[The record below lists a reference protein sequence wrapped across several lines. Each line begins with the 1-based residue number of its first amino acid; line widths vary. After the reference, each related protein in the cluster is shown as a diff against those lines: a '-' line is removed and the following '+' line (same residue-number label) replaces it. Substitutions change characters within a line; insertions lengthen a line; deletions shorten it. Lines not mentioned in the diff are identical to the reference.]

1 MSRRETALFA
11 VVLVAIWASL
21 DALNHLIF
29 HRPEDVYFYTLLDL
43 SFIPL
48 EVLVLYLVI
57 DRLLARRERQGRLHK
72 LNMVIGTF
80 FSAVGRPLVRLLSEM
95 VSERE
100 ELATHLA
107 VDTNWDDAQLR
118 GAARWV
124 KSASLHLQVDP
135 GPLSTLR
142 DFLAGQREFM
152 VRLLENPA
160 VLEHED
166 FTDLLWALSHLEE
179 ELSARPALETLPE
192 SDLAH
197 LTADAERAYRRLL
210 AQWLQY
216 LVHLHKFYPYLF
228 SFAART
234 NPLRPGARPEVE

>member
-11 VVLVAIWASL
+11 VLLVAIWASL

-80 FSAVGRPLVRLLSEM
+80 FSAVGRPLVRLLAGMASD
-95 VSERE
+95 RG
-100 ELATHLA
+100 ELAAHLA
-107 VDTNWDDAQLR
+107 VDTKWDDAQLR
-118 GAARWV
+118 EAAQWV
-124 KSASLHLQVDP
+124 RNTSLHLQVDP
-135 GPLSTLR
+135 EHLSALR
-142 DFLAGQREFM
+142 DSLAGQREFM

-166 FTDLLWALSHLEE
+166 FTDLLWSLSHLEE

-197 LTADAERAYRRLL
+197 LTADAERVCSRLL

-216 LVHLHKFYPYLF
+216 MIHLHNFYPYLF

-234 NPLRPGARPEVE
+234 NPLRPGAKVEVE